1 MAKIILSKLVFRI
14 VDVVK
19 KLARALMANVVFLI
33 LMLLYFFRSLVLSL
47 KKLHLKTDKFAD
59 KLEDF
64 IYKVD
69 GKKEGDV
76 SRVYLIELAI
86 RNLKAKKTRAFV
98 TIGGVAL
105 GVGAIVFL
113 VSLGYGVEKLVV
125 GRVTR
130 LEELK
135 MADVAMGGM
144 TISRINDEMIEKIK
158 SLDGVGEVIPMV
170 SMVSKVRFNN
180 SVLDIM
186 ALGVDERYIKA
197 VGAKIIAGKE
207 MKTKDGE
214 YNLGSINVGQGTV
227 AGASQQVVVAKFGES
242 KDNKTKVFNIGPESK
257 VPLWENCQIDNK
269 GEMKGYLMRT
279 EGGFLGEEVWGEK
292 YFGADD
298 LVVGKDETT
307 GKELSL
313 WVKTEGQLW
322 KEVEEGKMEP
332 VLGVSGRQE
341 WAKGCVKE
349 NEVGWDV
356 DGLVLGISDEASG
369 SAVAGQGE
377 TLPDALFET
386 VISTDS
392 AGVEWVELKQVET
405 VTDEKKTLSFFGV
418 PEGEAF
424 ISLGM
429 LKVLGMDRE
438 GAIGKKFLVQYI
450 VPDGLIPESQGKSL
464 SDEVEYTVAG
474 VVDDESTNYYYFR
487 LSDALRLGVKN
498 YSQLK
503 VIAKEQ
509 NVLGAVRKNIET
521 MGMKTASTVDT
532 VAEIEK
538 LFGTIRMVLGLL
550 GTIALAVAALG
561 MFNTMTVSLLERTR
575 EVGVMKAMGMLSED
589 VRELFLA
596 ESMIMGVG
604 GGLFG
609 VLFGLLMGKTISLV
623 LTSISMFKG
632 QGAMDISYVPFFFIA
647 FIMLV
652 SFVVGVLTG
661 WYPSKRARSISALNA
676 LRYE

>member
-1 MAKIILSKLVFRI
+1 
-14 VDVVK
+14 
-19 KLARALMANVVFLI
+19 VVFLV
-33 LMLLYFFRSLVLSL
+33 LMLLYFLRSLILSL
-47 KKLHLKTDKFAD
+47 KKFHLKTDGLAD
-59 KLEDF
+59 KMEKF

-113 VSLGYGVEKLVV
+113 VSLGYGMEKLVI

-130 LEELK
+130 LDELK

-158 SLDGVGEVIPMV
+158 SLEGVGDVIPMV

-197 VGAKIIAGKE
+197 VGAKMIAGKE

-214 YNLGSINVGQGTV
+214 YSLGAVTGGEGMV
-227 AGASQQVVVAKFGES
+227 AGISQEVVMTKFGES
-242 KDNKTKVFNIGPESK
+242 KSSGMRTFNIGPETK
-257 VPLWENCQIDNK
+257 VPLWENCQIENK
-269 GEMKGYLMRT
+269 GEMKGYIVRT
-279 EGGFLGEEVWGEK
+279 EGGYLGEEMWGEK
-292 YFGADD
+292 YFGGGET
-298 LVVGKDETT
+298 VVGKDELT

-313 WVKTEGQLW
+313 WVKTEGLLW

-349 NEVGWDV
+349 NEVEWDV
-356 DGLVLGISDEASG
+356 DGMVLGISDEATP
-369 SAVAGQGE
+369 SAVGAGE
-377 TLPDALFET
+377 TLPDSLFET
-386 VISTDS
+386 VVSTDS

-405 VTDEKKTLSFFGV
+405 VTNEKKTLSFFGV

-424 ISLGM
+424 ISSGM
-429 LKVLGMDRE
+429 LKVLGMNQE
-438 GAIGKKFLVQYI
+438 GAIGSKFMVQYI
-450 VPDGLIPESQGKSL
+450 VPDGLIPEAEGKSL

-503 VIAKEQ
+503 VVAKEQ

-609 VLFGLLMGKTISLV
+609 VLFGLLMGKTISLI

-647 FIMLV
+647 FIMMV

-661 WYPSKRARSISALNA
+661 WYPSKRARAISALNA